1 MKAMKPTAL
10 KMMPSTPMTKPAI
23 VPPCYLQLLPE
34 TVAMMARMKPMT
46 AAKMVDDR
54 NAQTSEM
61 MPRMIERAPL
71 GFCWVTF

>member
-1 MKAMKPTAL
+1 MTVVKSPFFRSARILDAL
-10 KMMPSTPMTKPAI
+10 TTR
-23 VPPCYLQLLPE
+23 LLPE

-54 NAQTSEM
+54 NAQISEM

-71 GFCWVTF
+71 GFC